1 MEKKHEVHNLIIL
14 DESGSMNSIKNHVIS
29 GLNEIVQTIKGIE
42 KKFPEQEHY
51 ITFLTFNG
59 FGIKQLHFADRARE
73 VKKINSQTYNPEAD
87 TPLYDAMGYAITK
100 LKLHLMN
107 KTDYHVLVTVFTDGE
122 ENASEEYQ
130 AQAIKKLVEELK
142 QQHWT
147 FTYIGTDHDVLHA
160 GTSIS
165 ITNTITFNKNEDGVK
180 DLFLKEKTARY
191 NYSQRVRD
199 KVETGE
205 DYYKELEEEPD

>member
-1 MEKKHEVHNLIIL
+1 METKHHVHNLIIL
-14 DESGSMNSIKNHVIS
+14 DESGSMNSIKNFVIS
-29 GLNEIVQTIKGIE
+29 GFNETVQTIRGIE

-59 FGIKQLHFADRARE
+59 FGIKQLHLADP
-73 VKKINSQTYNPEAD
+73 VKDLTKLNSQTYQPEAD

-107 KTDYHVLVTVFTDGE
+107 KTEYNVLVSIFTDGE
-122 ENASEEYQ
+122 ENASEEYS
-130 AQAIKKLVEELK
+130 AHAIKKLVEELK
-142 QQHWT
+142 QEHWT
-147 FTYIGTDHDVLHA
+147 FTYIGTDHDVLNA

-165 ITNTITFNKNEDGVK
+165 ITNTIIFDKNEEGVK
-180 DLFLKEKTARY
+180 SLFLREKEARL
-191 NYSQRVRD
+191 NYSQRIRD

-205 DYYKELEEEPD
+205 DYYTEKEANPS